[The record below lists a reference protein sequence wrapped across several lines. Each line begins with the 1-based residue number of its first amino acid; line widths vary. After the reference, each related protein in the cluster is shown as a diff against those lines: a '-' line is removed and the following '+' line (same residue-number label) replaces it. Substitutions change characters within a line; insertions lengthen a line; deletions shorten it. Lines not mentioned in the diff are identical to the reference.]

1 MQHLL
6 RGTDLE
12 HPRRLFLTWQVEV
25 ADLGACVQL
34 HCYSA
39 SSSVKRKSEMK
50 LDCSSNFFF
59 PLEGWFLGILA
70 TQVFKSYTFP
80 LCLICSFSQ

>member
-59 PLEGWFLGILA
+59 SLGGVVLGYPSNTSI
-70 TQVFKSYTFP
+70 QVLYF
-80 LCLICSFSQ
+80 SFMFDLLF